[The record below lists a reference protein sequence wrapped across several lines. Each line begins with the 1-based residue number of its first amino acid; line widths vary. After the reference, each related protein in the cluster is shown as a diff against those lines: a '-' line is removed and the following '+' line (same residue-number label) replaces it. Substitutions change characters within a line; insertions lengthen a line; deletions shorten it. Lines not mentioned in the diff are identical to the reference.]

1 MLGDKKWS
9 NLVSIHCYYHEAY
22 CNIHTYIYIY
32 IYWWRWELS
41 PISHTVLAS
50 QRTCTTRTNGRKV
63 LREHRCDAGQKPSEG
78 QVRSRHFTFLE
89 RKRGSINL
97 TSISENVS
105 PFIVVERWLF
115 FLTSRSFQCGT
126 IVVESRLF
134 LLTSRSFQC
143 GTMIPILQNVVNN
156 DFPFWILVFFWAIEI
171 SDHGPI
177 RRLSAMGLQSAW
189 DHLYTGPTVPI
200 RRAH

>member
-1 MLGDKKWS
+1 M
-9 NLVSIHCYYHEAY
+9 
-22 CNIHTYIYIY
+22 
-32 IYWWRWELS
+32 S
-41 PISHTVLAS
+41 PIGHTVLAS
-50 QRTCTTRTNGRKV
+50 QSEPARQEQSKKTFRGR
-63 LREHRCDAGQKPSEG
+63 RCGAGLTLSEG
-78 QVRSRHFTFLE
+78 QVRSRRFPFLE

-156 DFPFWILVFFWAIEI
+156 DFPFWILVFFWAVEI

-177 RRLSAMGLQSAW
+177 LRLSAMSFHSAW
-189 DHLYTGPTVPI
+189 DYLHTGPTVPI
-200 RRAH
+200 RQAH